1 MGEPERPQG
10 DVPGLYQLLEQLDRF
25 EDLLEEMDELGVA
38 SRDEAERR
46 IAELN
51 DEVSQLTGE

>member
-1 MGEPERPQG
+1 
-10 DVPGLYQLLEQLDRF
+10 LYQLLEQLDRF